1 MARDHEIFVA
11 ALTEDMIGGGIEG
24 MSLNE
29 HCGSDNG
36 EDFFFFFSFLVCVCY
51 LKNLFSMYKNGWTR
65 KNDLLKNSTLKLAP
79 FVCIE
84 ITKTPF
90 SVFFS
95 L

>member
-36 EDFFFFFSFLVCVCY
+36 EEIFFFFFGLV
-51 LKNLFSMYKNGWTR
+51 SW
-65 KNDLLKNSTLKLAP
+65 
-79 FVCIE
+79 
-84 ITKTPF
+84 
-90 SVFFS
+90 SVFVILKIYFLCS
-95 L
+95 KMGGQGKTTF